1 MNDKFVIFL
10 GQTKLGNYEQALKYT
25 QSILN
30 VQPNN
35 EQVLNL
41 QQEVNKRM
49 KMDGLIGLG
58 IAGSAALVGVVGVI
72 GLGAAMIFGK
82 KS

>member
-1 MNDKFVIFL
+1 
-10 GQTKLGNYEQALKYT
+10 
-25 QSILN
+25 
-30 VQPNN
+30 
-35 EQVLNL
+35 
-41 QQEVNKRM
+41 M